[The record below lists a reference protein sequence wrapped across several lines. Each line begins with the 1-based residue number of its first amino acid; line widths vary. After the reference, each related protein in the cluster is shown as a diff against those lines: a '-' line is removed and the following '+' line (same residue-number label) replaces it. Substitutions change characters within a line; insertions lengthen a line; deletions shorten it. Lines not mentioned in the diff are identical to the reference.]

1 LPLNP
6 PQSPPAATARCPA
19 RRLCRGSTADHRW
32 PQQGAKR
39 AKGNRSDRPQIRTD
53 RGRSEA
59 APRSFL
65 PICGDLRATPLCRFP
80 RIPRIPRFSSDDCSR
95 GSTAD
100 HADHAETGSVDP
112 QSTDP
117 IRSTQKERRD
127 RHPRGPLSS
136 VLCRPSPSALFVPP
150 RLIARLIRPQRHEGR
165 RELPQ
170 KPNPIPLCV
179 FALTAPARRETQRL
193 EGSKAPR
200 GVNVFPAVP
209 RVSRIPRFASDD
221 CSR

>member
-1 LPLNP
+1 MPLNP

-100 HADHAETGSVDP
+100 HANHAEGHAQHAQSSPTASPLPYSAYSAYSAVPFFDFPVNPCSAGTHANRCTPSVTGPES
-112 QSTDP
+112 STSGSCGQQAKFGP
-117 IRSTQKERRD
+117 CRSNPT
-127 RHPRGPLSS
+127 PLPSRTLA
-136 VLCRPSPSALFVPP
+136 VL
-150 RLIARLIRPQRHEGR
+150 PQR
-165 RELPQ
+165 P
-170 KPNPIPLCV
+170 
-179 FALTAPARRETQRL
+179 
-193 EGSKAPR
+193 
-200 GVNVFPAVP
+200 
-209 RVSRIPRFASDD
+209 
-221 CSR
+221 